1 MEETLYRSFFG
12 MDSRLAVWIVAELHL
27 MFAAFVLGVPIF
39 AVLMEVIGVKTK
51 DERYDKLGYEFTRL
65 LSAAYATTAALGGL
79 LAFCLY
85 GCYPK
90 FMEYLT
96 GVFHTSMFI
105 YAFIILAETF
115 FLYLYYYTWHTPYM
129 MQRKW
134 THISL
139 GIGMNVLAIGVLA
152 ISNSWTSYMMS
163 PSGIDKE
170 TGEFVGTFW
179 QTLNNPLWM
188 PLNYHRY
195 IANIAFGGLVCGAYA
210 AVKFLCSQSQEE
222 KAHYDWMG
230 YIGNFVALAALI
242 PLPFAGYYMGREIYS
257 SSVVMGN
264 NMMGGV
270 FSWTFIVQ
278 AILIGFIFL
287 GGNYYL
293 WSGMQ
298 RIKGAERYE
307 KYIKYMLILL
317 VVCFAIW
324 LTPHNL
330 PLSAEEKDAMG
341 GEQYHP
347 ILKYLGLMSAKNAVV
362 NFIILTT
369 FFCFLL
375 YRRAN
380 KGATLPF
387 ARHGPSAKIVICI
400 VGALVAA
407 LLGWYGVIT
416 YTLDPA
422 TMDLSA
428 EKARY
433 FKLPGALLFFQIIG
447 ITAAIILTFLNKGK
461 LAQIVLFAV
470 TIMSVV
476 LILGI
481 YGFVIMANA
490 NPFLRNIA
498 VIQVLM
504 VLSCIA
510 INVVIDIY
518 LFKDAEM
525 IGGIAWGKM
534 NVRSQYALIL
544 MCVSI
549 VLLIALMGYIR
560 SGLRENW
567 HIYGVMQDTS
577 QWAYTPTMAYM
588 GKVMAA
594 CTIIFLG
601 IVTFLFWLSGVSE
614 KKHAVAPEAAEIP
627 LTVPAGANGGEV
639 ITKDSDVGA
648 GQKNMYSRRRDKE

>member
-1 MEETLYRSFFG
+1 MEEVAYRTFFG
-12 MDSRLAVWIVAELHL
+12 LDSRLVVWIVAELHL

-39 AVLMEVIGVKTK
+39 AVLMEVIGKTTR
-51 DERYDKLGYEFTRL
+51 DERYDKLAYEFTRL

-85 GCYPK
+85 GLYPQ
-90 FMEYLT
+90 FMGYLT
-96 GVFHTSMFI
+96 GVFNHSMYI
-105 YAFIILAETF
+105 YAIVILLETF
-115 FLYLYYYTWHTPYM
+115 CLYLYYYTWHTPFM
-129 MQRKW
+129 EKRKW

-139 GIGMNVLAIGVLA
+139 GIGINVLAIMVLA
-152 ISNSWTSYMMS
+152 LSNSWTSYMMS

-170 TGEFVGTFW
+170 TGEFIGTFW

-195 IANIAFGGLVCGAYA
+195 IANIAFGGLICGAYA
-210 AVKFLCSQSQEE
+210 AVKFLCSQNQEQ

-264 NMMGGV
+264 NMMGGA

-278 AILIGFIFL
+278 AILIGFLFL

-298 RIKGAERYE
+298 RIKGGERYE
-307 KYIKYMLILL
+307 KYIKYLLIILI
-317 VVCFAIW
+317 VCFAIW

-330 PLSAEEKDAMG
+330 PLSSEEQINIG
-341 GEQYHP
+341 GQYHP

-362 NFIILTT
+362 NFIILST

-380 KGATLPF
+380 KGTTLPF
-387 ARHGPSAKIVICI
+387 SRHGMSAKVVVGIT
-400 VGALVAA
+400 GALVAA
-407 LLGWYGVIT
+407 LLVWYGIGT
-416 YTLDPA
+416 YTLDPS
-422 TMDLSA
+422 TMDLAA
-428 EKARY
+428 EKAKF
-433 FKLPGALLFFQIIG
+433 FKLPAGLLFFQIFAVA
-447 ITAAIILTFLNKGK
+447 AAIVITFLNKGK
-461 LAQIVLFAV
+461 LAQIILLGV
-470 TIMSVV
+470 TVMSVV

-481 YGFVIMANA
+481 YGFVIMSNA

-498 VIQVLM
+498 VSQVLM
-504 VLSCIA
+504 VLSCIT
-510 INVVIDIY
+510 INTVIDIY
-518 LFKDAEM
+518 LFKGAE
-525 IGGIAWGKM
+525 IVGGIAWGKM

-544 MCVSI
+544 MCISI
-549 VLLIALMGYIR
+549 VMLIALMGYIR

-577 QWAYTPTMAYM
+577 PWAFTPTMAYM
-588 GKVMAA
+588 GKVIGAV
-594 CTIIFLG
+594 TLIFLG
-601 IVTFLFWLSGVSE
+601 IVTFLFWLSGVSD
-614 KKHAVAPEAAEIP
+614 KKHAVGHGAGDVPEPA
-627 LTVPAGANGGEV
+627 LTSTDGGE
-639 ITKDSDVGA
+639 IIAENYNTNTDQKDISL
-648 GQKNMYSRRRDKE
+648 RRDKE

>member
-1 MEETLYRSFFG
+1 MEEVAYRTFFG
-12 MDSRLAVWIVAELHL
+12 VDSRLVVWMVAELHL

-39 AVLMEVIGVKTK
+39 AVMMEVIGAKTR
-51 DERYDKLGYEFTRL
+51 DVRYDNLAYEFTRL

-85 GCYPK
+85 GLYPK
-90 FMEYLT
+90 FMGYLT
-96 GVFHTSMFI
+96 GVFNHSMYT
-105 YAFIILAETF
+105 YAIVILLETF
-115 FLYLYYYTWHTPYM
+115 CLYLYYYTWHTPYM
-129 MQRKW
+129 VKRKW

-139 GIGMNVLAIGVLA
+139 GIAINVLAIVVLA
-152 ISNSWTSYMMS
+152 LSNSWTSYMMS

-195 IANIAFGGLVCGAYA
+195 IANIAFGGLICGAYA
-210 AVKFLCSQSQEE
+210 AVKFLCSQNQEQ

-264 NMMGGV
+264 NMMGGA

-298 RIKGAERYE
+298 RIKGGERYE
-307 KYIKYMLILL
+307 KYIKYLLIILI
-317 VVCFAIW
+317 VCFAIW

-330 PLSAEEKDAMG
+330 PLSSEEQINIG
-341 GEQYHP
+341 GQYHP

-362 NFIILTT
+362 NFIILST

-380 KGATLPF
+380 KGTTLPF
-387 ARHGPSAKIVICI
+387 SRHGMSAKIVIGI
-400 VGALVAA
+400 TGALVTG
-407 LLGWYGVIT
+407 LLVWYGVIT
-416 YTLDPA
+416 YTLDPS

-428 EKARY
+428 EKAKF
-433 FKLPGALLFFQIIG
+433 FKLPAGLLFFQIFAVA
-447 ITAAIILTFLNKGK
+447 AAIVITFLNKGK
-461 LAQIVLFAV
+461 LAQIILFAV
-470 TIMSVV
+470 TVMSVV
-476 LILGI
+476 IVLGI
-481 YGFVIMANA
+481 YGFVIMKNA

-498 VIQVLM
+498 VSQVLM
-504 VLSCIA
+504 VLSCITV
-510 INVVIDIY
+510 NTVIDIY
-518 LFKDAEM
+518 LFKGAE
-525 IGGIAWGKM
+525 IVGGISWGKM
-534 NVRSQYALIL
+534 NARSQYALIL
-544 MCVSI
+544 MCISI
-549 VLLIALMGYIR
+549 VMLIALMGYIR

-577 QWAYTPTMAYM
+577 PWAFTPTMAYM
-588 GKVMAA
+588 GKVIGA
-594 CTIIFLG
+594 CTLIFLG
-601 IVTFLFWLSGVSE
+601 IVTFLFWLSGVSDT
-614 KKHAVAPEAAEIP
+614 KHDAGHETADVPE
-627 LTVPAGANGGEV
+627 PALSNTDGGE
-639 ITKDSDVGA
+639 IIAKDYDTNT
-648 GQKNMYSRRRDKE
+648 GQKNTLARRRDKA

>member
-1 MEETLYRSFFG
+1 MEEVAYRTFFG
-12 MDSRLAVWIVAELHL
+12 VDSRLVVWMVAELHL

-39 AVLMEVIGVKTK
+39 AVLMEVIGVKTR
-51 DERYDKLGYEFTRL
+51 DERYDKLAYEFTRL

-79 LAFCLY
+79 LAFSLY
-85 GCYPK
+85 GLYPK
-90 FMEYLT
+90 FMGYLT
-96 GVFHTSMFI
+96 GVFHHSMYI
-105 YAFIILAETF
+105 YAFVILAETF
-115 FLYLYYYTWHTPYM
+115 CLYLYYYTWHTPYM
-129 MQRKW
+129 MKRKW

-139 GIGMNVLAIGVLA
+139 GIGINVLAIMVLA
-152 ISNSWTSYMMS
+152 LSNSWTSYMMS
-163 PSGIDKE
+163 PSGIDNE
-170 TGEFVGTFW
+170 TGKFVGTFW

-195 IANIAFGGLVCGAYA
+195 IANIAFGGLICGAYA
-210 AVKFLCSQSQEE
+210 AVKFLCSQNQEQ

-264 NMMGGV
+264 NMMGGA
-270 FSWTFIVQ
+270 FSWTFIIQ

-298 RIKGAERYE
+298 RIKGGERYE
-307 KYIKYMLILL
+307 KYIKYLLIILI
-317 VVCFAIW
+317 VCFAIW

-330 PLSAEEKDAMG
+330 PLSSEEQISIG
-341 GEQYHP
+341 GQYHP

-380 KGATLPF
+380 KGTTLPF
-387 ARHGPSAKIVICI
+387 SRHGMSAKVVIGI
-400 VGALVAA
+400 TGALVAV

-416 YTLDPA
+416 YTLDPS
-422 TMDLSA
+422 TLDLAA
-428 EKARY
+428 EKAKF
-433 FKLPGALLFFQIIG
+433 FKLPGGLLFFQIIA
-447 ITAAIILTFLNKGK
+447 ITAAIIITFLNKGK
-461 LAQIVLFAV
+461 LAQIILFAV

-476 LILGI
+476 LVLGI

-498 VIQVLM
+498 VTQVLM
-504 VLSCIA
+504 VLSCITV
-510 INVVIDIY
+510 NTVIDIY
-518 LFKDAEM
+518 LFKGAE
-525 IGGIAWGKM
+525 IVGGIAWGRM
-534 NVRSQYALIL
+534 NVRSQYTLIL

-549 VLLIALMGYIR
+549 VILIALMGYIR

-577 QWAYTPTMAYM
+577 PWAYTPTMAYM
-588 GKVMAA
+588 GKVIGA
-594 CTIIFLG
+594 CTLIFLG
-601 IVTFLFWLSGVSE
+601 IVTFLFWLSGVSD
-614 KKHAVAPEAAEIP
+614 KKHAVGQGAYDVPE
-627 LTVPAGANGGEV
+627 PALSNTDGGE
-639 ITKDSDVGA
+639 IIAKDYDTNT
-648 GQKNMYSRRRDKE
+648 GQKNTLARRKDKE

>member
-1 MEETLYRSFFG
+1 MEEVAYRTFFG
-12 MDSRLAVWIVAELHL
+12 VDSRLVVWMVAELHL

-39 AVLMEVIGVKTK
+39 AVLMEVIGVKTR
-51 DERYDKLGYEFTRL
+51 DERYDKLAYEFTRL

-85 GCYPK
+85 GLYPK
-90 FMEYLT
+90 FMGYLT
-96 GVFHTSMFI
+96 GVFNHSMYI
-105 YAFIILAETF
+105 YAFVIIAETF
-115 FLYLYYYTWHTPYM
+115 CLYLYYYTWHTPYM
-129 MQRKW
+129 EKRKW

-139 GIGMNVLAIGVLA
+139 GIGINVLAVMVLA
-152 ISNSWTSYMMS
+152 LSNSWTSYMMS

-179 QTLNNPLWM
+179 QSLNNPLWM

-195 IANIAFGGLVCGAYA
+195 IANIAFGGLICGAYA
-210 AVKFLCSQSQEE
+210 AVKFLCSQSPEQ

-242 PLPFAGYYMGREIYS
+242 PLPFAGYYMGREVYS
-257 SSVVMGN
+257 NSVVMGN
-264 NMMGGV
+264 NMMGGA
-270 FSWTFIVQ
+270 FSWTFIIQ
-278 AILIGFIFL
+278 AIFIGFIFL

-298 RIKGAERYE
+298 RIKGGERYE
-307 KYIKYMLILL
+307 KYIKYLLIILI
-317 VVCFAIW
+317 VCFAIW

-330 PLSAEEKDAMG
+330 PLSSEEQINIG
-341 GEQYHP
+341 GQYHP

-387 ARHGPSAKIVICI
+387 SWHGMSAKII
-400 VGALVAA
+400 VGITGALVAV

-416 YTLDPA
+416 YTLDPS
-422 TMDLSA
+422 TLDLSA
-428 EKARY
+428 EKAKF
-433 FKLPGALLFFQIIG
+433 FKLPGGLLFFQIIA
-447 ITAAIILTFLNKGK
+447 ITVAIIITFLNKGK
-461 LAQIVLFAV
+461 LAQIILFAV
-470 TIMSVV
+470 TLMSVV
-476 LILGI
+476 LVLGI

-498 VIQVLM
+498 VTQVLM

-510 INVVIDIY
+510 VNTVIDIY
-518 LFKDAEM
+518 LFKGAE
-525 IGGIAWGKM
+525 IVGGIAWGRM
-534 NVRSQYALIL
+534 NVRSQYTLIL

-549 VLLIALMGYIR
+549 VMLIALMGYIR

-577 QWAYTPTMAYM
+577 PWAYTPTMAYM
-588 GKVMAA
+588 GKVIGAV
-594 CTIIFLG
+594 TLIFLG
-601 IVTFLFWLSGVSE
+601 IVTFLFWLSGVSD
-614 KKHAVAPEAAEIP
+614 KKMHRAVRESAEISEP
-627 LTVPAGANGGEV
+627 ALTNTDGGEV
-639 ITKDSDVGA
+639 ITEDFDVDTK
-648 GQKNMYSRRRDKE
+648 QKNRFFKEEG

>member
-1 MEETLYRSFFG
+1 
-12 MDSRLAVWIVAELHL
+12 V
-27 MFAAFVLGVPIF
+27 
-39 AVLMEVIGVKTK
+39 
-51 DERYDKLGYEFTRL
+51 RYDNLAYEFTRL

-85 GCYPK
+85 GLYPE
-90 FMEYLT
+90 FMGYLT
-96 GVFHTSMFI
+96 GVFNHSMYI
-105 YAFIILAETF
+105 YAMVIIVETF
-115 FLYLYYYTWHTPYM
+115 LLYLYYYTWHTPYM
-129 MQRKW
+129 IKRKW

-139 GIGMNVLAIGVLA
+139 GIGINVLAIVVLA
-152 ISNSWTSYMMS
+152 LSNSWTSYMMS

-170 TGEFVGTFW
+170 TGEFIGTFW

-188 PLNYHRY
+188 PLNYHRF
-195 IANIAFGGLVCGAYA
+195 IANIAFGGLICGAYA
-210 AVKFLCSQSQEE
+210 AVKFLCSQSQEQ

-264 NMMGGV
+264 NMMGGT
-270 FSWTFIVQ
+270 FSWTFIIQ

-298 RIKGAERYE
+298 RIKGGERYE
-307 KYIKYMLILL
+307 KYIKYLLIILI
-317 VVCFAIW
+317 VCFAIW

-330 PLSAEEKDAMG
+330 PLSSEEQISIG
-341 GEQYHP
+341 GQYHP

-362 NFIILTT
+362 NLIILST

-380 KGATLPF
+380 KGTTLPF
-387 ARHGPSAKIVICI
+387 SRHGISAKIVICI
-400 VGALVAA
+400 TGALAA
-407 LLGWYGVIT
+407 GLLGWYGVIT
-416 YTLDPA
+416 YTLDPS
-422 TMDLSA
+422 TMDLSV
-428 EKARY
+428 EKAKY
-433 FKLPGALLFFQIIG
+433 FKLPGGLLFLQIIAV
-447 ITAAIILTFLNKGK
+447 TTAIIVTFLNKGK
-461 LAQIVLFAV
+461 LAQIILFAV

-476 LILGI
+476 IILGI

-498 VIQVLM
+498 VAQVLM

-510 INVVIDIY
+510 VNIVIDIY
-518 LFKDAEM
+518 LFKGAE
-525 IGGIAWGKM
+525 IVGGIAWGKM

-544 MCVSI
+544 MCVS
-549 VLLIALMGYIR
+549 VVMLIALMGYIR

-577 QWAYTPTMAYM
+577 PWAYTPTMAYM
-588 GKVMAA
+588 GKVIGAV
-594 CTIIFLG
+594 TLIFLG
-601 IVTFLFWLSGVSE
+601 IVTFLFWLSGVAD
-614 KKHAVAPEAAEIP
+614 KKHAVGHESADVPEPA
-627 LTVPAGANGGEV
+627 LTSTDGGEI
-639 ITKDSDVGA
+639 ITTKGHGVDT
-648 GQKNMYSRRRDKE
+648 GQKDISLRRDKE

>member
-1 MEETLYRSFFG
+1 M
-12 MDSRLAVWIVAELHL
+12 VAELHL

-39 AVLMEVIGVKTK
+39 AVLMEVIGVKTR
-51 DERYDKLGYEFTRL
+51 DERYDKLAYEFTRL

-79 LAFCLY
+79 LAFSLY
-85 GCYPK
+85 GLYPK
-90 FMEYLT
+90 FMGYLT
-96 GVFHTSMFI
+96 GVFHHSMYI
-105 YAFIILAETF
+105 YAIVILLETF
-115 FLYLYYYTWHTPYM
+115 CLYLYYYTWHTPYM
-129 MQRKW
+129 VKRKW

-139 GIGMNVLAIGVLA
+139 GIGINVLAIMVLA
-152 ISNSWTSYMMS
+152 LSNSWTSYMMS
-163 PSGIDKE
+163 PSGIDNE
-170 TGEFVGTFW
+170 TGQFVGTFW

-195 IANIAFGGLVCGAYA
+195 IANIAFGGLICGAYA
-210 AVKFLCSQSQEE
+210 AVKFLCSQNQEQ

-264 NMMGGV
+264 NMMGGT
-270 FSWTFIVQ
+270 FSWTFIIQ

-298 RIKGAERYE
+298 RIRGGERYE
-307 KYIKYMLILL
+307 KYIKYLLIILI
-317 VVCFAIW
+317 VCFAIW

-330 PLSAEEKDAMG
+330 PLSSEEQISIG
-341 GEQYHP
+341 GQYHP

-380 KGATLPF
+380 KGTTLPF
-387 ARHGPSAKIVICI
+387 SRHGLSGKVVIGI
-400 VGALVAA
+400 TGALVAV
-407 LLGWYGVIT
+407 LLGWYGVST
-416 YTLDPA
+416 YTLDPS
-422 TMDLSA
+422 TLDLSV

-433 FKLPGALLFFQIIG
+433 FKLPGGLLFFQIIA
-447 ITAAIILTFLNKGK
+447 ITAAIIITFLNKGK
-461 LAQIVLFAV
+461 LAQIILFAV

-476 LILGI
+476 LVLGI

-498 VIQVLM
+498 VTQVLM
-504 VLSCIA
+504 VLSCITV
-510 INVVIDIY
+510 NTVIDIY
-518 LFKDAEM
+518 LFKGAE
-525 IGGIAWGKM
+525 IVGGIAWGRM
-534 NVRSQYALIL
+534 NVRSQYTLIL

-549 VLLIALMGYIR
+549 VMLIALMGYIR

-577 QWAYTPTMAYM
+577 PWAYTPTMAYM
-588 GKVMAA
+588 GKVIGA
-594 CTIIFLG
+594 CTLIFLG
-601 IVTFLFWLSGVSE
+601 IVTFLFWLSGVSD
-614 KKHAVAPEAAEIP
+614 KKHAVGQGAYDVPE
-627 LTVPAGANGGEV
+627 PALSNTDGGE
-639 ITKDSDVGA
+639 IIAKDYDTNT
-648 GQKNMYSRRRDKE
+648 GQKNTLARRKDKE

>member
-1 MEETLYRSFFG
+1 MEEVAYRTFFG
-12 MDSRLAVWIVAELHL
+12 LDSRLVVWLVAELHL

-39 AVLMEVIGVKTK
+39 AVMMEVIGVKTK
-51 DERYDKLGYEFTRL
+51 DERYDKLAYEFTRL

-85 GCYPK
+85 GLYPK
-90 FMEYLT
+90 FMGYLT
-96 GVFHTSMFI
+96 GVFNHSMYI
-105 YAFIILAETF
+105 YAIVILLETF
-115 FLYLYYYTWHTPYM
+115 FLYLYYYTWHTPFM
-129 MQRKW
+129 EKRKW

-139 GIGMNVLAIGVLA
+139 GIVINVLAIMVLA
-152 ISNSWTSYMMS
+152 LSNSWTSYMMS

-195 IANIAFGGLVCGAYA
+195 LANIAFGGLICGAYA
-210 AVKFLCSQSQEE
+210 AVKFLCSQSQEQ

-264 NMMGGV
+264 NMMGGA

-278 AILIGFIFL
+278 AILIGFLFL

-298 RIKGAERYE
+298 RIKGGERYK
-307 KYIKYMLILL
+307 KYIKYLLIILI
-317 VVCFAIW
+317 VCFAIW

-330 PLSAEEKDAMG
+330 PLSSEEQLSIG
-341 GEQYHP
+341 GQYHP

-362 NFIILTT
+362 NCIILTT
-369 FFCFLL
+369 FFGFLI
-375 YRRAN
+375 YRRSN
-380 KGATLPF
+380 KGTTLPF
-387 ARHGPSAKIVICI
+387 SQHGMSAKVVIGI
-400 VGALVAA
+400 TGALVAV
-407 LLGWYGVIT
+407 LLGWYGVNT
-416 YTLDPA
+416 YALDPS
-422 TMDLSA
+422 TLDLSA

-433 FKLPGALLFFQIIG
+433 FKLPGGLLFFQILAVT
-447 ITAAIILTFLNKGK
+447 TAIVITFLNKGK
-461 LAQIVLFAV
+461 LAQIILFAV
-470 TIMSVV
+470 TATSVV
-476 LILGI
+476 IVLGI

-498 VIQVLM
+498 VSQVLM
-504 VLSCIA
+504 VLSCIT
-510 INVVIDIY
+510 INTVIDIY
-518 LFKDAEM
+518 LFKGAEI
-525 IGGIAWGKM
+525 IGGISWGKM
-534 NVRSQYALIL
+534 NARSQYALIL
-544 MCVSI
+544 MCISI
-549 VLLIALMGYIR
+549 VLLISLMGYIR

-577 QWAYTPTMAYM
+577 PWAYTPTMALM
-588 GKVMAA
+588 GKMIGA
-594 CTIIFLG
+594 CTLIFLG
-601 IVTFLFWLSGVSE
+601 IVTFLFWLSGVSD
-614 KKHAVAPEAAEIP
+614 KKHDTGQESAGVPEP
-627 LTVPAGANGGEV
+627 VLSNTDGGEI
-639 ITKDSDVGA
+639 ITKGPGVDT
-648 GQKNMYSRRRDKE
+648 GQNDISLRRDKE

>member
-1 MEETLYRSFFG
+1 MEEVAYRTFFG
-12 MDSRLAVWIVAELHL
+12 VDSRLVVWMVAELHL

-39 AVLMEVIGVKTK
+39 AVMMEVIGVKTG
-51 DERYDKLGYEFTRL
+51 DERYDKLAYEFTRL
-65 LSAAYATTAALGGL
+65 LSAAFATTAALGGL
-79 LAFCLY
+79 LAFSLY
-85 GCYPK
+85 GLYPK
-90 FMEYLT
+90 FMGYLT
-96 GVFHTSMFI
+96 GVFHHSMYI
-105 YAFIILAETF
+105 YAFVILAETF
-115 FLYLYYYTWHTPYM
+115 CLYLYYYTWHTPYM
-129 MQRKW
+129 MKRKW

-139 GIGMNVLAIGVLA
+139 GIGINVLAIMVLA
-152 ISNSWTSYMMS
+152 LSNSWTSYMMS
-163 PSGIDKE
+163 PSGIDNE
-170 TGEFVGTFW
+170 TGQFVGTFW

-195 IANIAFGGLVCGAYA
+195 IANIAFGGLICGAYA
-210 AVKFLCSQSQEE
+210 AVKFLCSKNQEQ

-264 NMMGGV
+264 NMMGGA

-278 AILIGFIFL
+278 AIFIGFIFL

-298 RIKGAERYE
+298 RIKGGERYE
-307 KYIKYMLILL
+307 KYIKYLLIILI
-317 VVCFAIW
+317 VCFAIW

-330 PLSAEEKDAMG
+330 PLSSEEQLSIG
-341 GEQYHP
+341 GQYHP

-380 KGATLPF
+380 KGTTLPF
-387 ARHGPSAKIVICI
+387 SRHGLSGKVVIGI
-400 VGALVAA
+400 TGALVAV
-407 LLGWYGVIT
+407 LLGWYGFIT
-416 YTLDPA
+416 YTLDPS
-422 TMDLSA
+422 TMDLSI
-428 EKARY
+428 EKAKY
-433 FKLPGALLFFQIIG
+433 FKLPGGLLFLQIIAV
-447 ITAAIILTFLNKGK
+447 ITAIIVTFLNKGK
-461 LAQIVLFAV
+461 LAQIILFAV

-476 LILGI
+476 LVLGI

-498 VIQVLM
+498 VTQVLM
-504 VLSCIA
+504 VLSCITV
-510 INVVIDIY
+510 NTVIDIY
-518 LFKDAEM
+518 LFKGAE
-525 IGGIAWGKM
+525 IVGGIAWGRM
-534 NVRSQYALIL
+534 NARSQYTLIL

-577 QWAYTPTMAYM
+577 PWAYTPTMAYM
-588 GKVMAA
+588 GKVIGA
-594 CTIIFLG
+594 CTLIFLG
-601 IVTFLFWLSGVSE
+601 IVTFLFWLSGISD
-614 KKHAVAPEAAEIP
+614 KKYAVGQGVDDVPE
-627 LTVPAGANGGEV
+627 PALLNTDGGEI
-639 ITKDSDVGA
+639 ITKGPGVNTD
-648 GQKNMYSRRRDKE
+648 QKDISLRRDKE